1 MRKLLKDRHAT
12 LIVLSF
18 IIGSLASVANI
29 AFRETLH
36 FIHDTILVG
45 GSELLGIAEGGSS
58 RLLLPLLPMTGML
71 LLIPFALK
79 FPDEASG
86 YGFFR
91 FLESVNVKGG
101 KVKLRNI
108 FLKIIGPALTIG
120 SGGSAGVEGPIA
132 TVGGTIGSNIGQA
145 FKVSGNRMKLLVAA
159 GSAGAIAATFNAP
172 IAGVM
177 FAMEIIL
184 LGNYELTSFAAI
196 VISSGIATVISRAYY
211 GASPAFTVPSYE
223 LVSSYEILFYIV
235 LGIIVGFLAVL
246 YIKMFYRIKDYFV
259 SLRFSLPFKM
269 LAGAFMVGLIGIF
282 LPQVMAD
289 GYSIIEQAL
298 DGQIAFHILFLL
310 VFFKMLATSLTL
322 GSGGTGG
329 VFAPAIFIGA
339 MIGGA
344 FGSIVHTAFP
354 EITASSGAYATV
366 GIGSFLAAATHA
378 PLTGIFLLFEMTGN
392 HEVIVPV
399 MFSSII
405 GTVLAKRLF
414 HDSIDTV
421 ELTRK
426 GINIHAGREI
436 SLMSNIKVNDVMVRD
451 IVTVKEDVPL
461 STLVNIMI
469 NRERFYIP
477 VVNDSDRM
485 TGILSIQDVSPVIFE
500 DYVKNIVKA
509 GELSTE
515 DVITLLPEDNLN
527 TAMESFTIKDIDE
540 IPVIDSNENKKV
552 VGMLRHMDVISAY
565 KKAILK
571 RERESKF

>member
-1 MRKLLKDRHAT
+1 MRKFFKDRHAT

-18 IIGSLASVANI
+18 IIGSLASAANI
-29 AFRETLH
+29 VFRETLH
-36 FIHDTILVG
+36 FIHETVFVG
-45 GSELLGIAEGGSS
+45 GSEMLGIADGGMSV
-58 RLLLPLLPMTGML
+58 LLMPILPMTGML
-71 LLIPFALK
+71 LLIPLALK
-79 FPDEASG
+79 FPKEASG

-91 FLESVNVKGG
+91 FLESVNVQGG

-132 TVGGTIGSNIGQA
+132 TVGGTIGSNLGQA

-159 GSAGAIAATFNAP
+159 GSAGAIASTFNAP

-223 LVSSYEILFYIV
+223 LVSPYELLLYIV
-235 LGIIVGFLAVL
+235 LGVIVGILAVL
-246 YIKMFYRIKDYFV
+246 YIKMFYKIKDYFAA
-259 SLRFSLPFKM
+259 LKFSLPLKM
-269 LAGAFMVGLIGIF
+269 LAGAFMVGSIGIF

-289 GYSIIEQAL
+289 GYSVIEQAL
-298 DGQIAFHILFLL
+298 DGHIAFHILFLL
-310 VFFKMLATSLTL
+310 IFFKMLATSLTL

-329 VFAPAIFIGA
+329 VFAPALFIGA
-339 MIGGA
+339 MIGGT
-344 FGSIVHTAFP
+344 FGSAVHAALP

-392 HEVIVPV
+392 YEIIVPV

-426 GINIHAGREI
+426 GINIHAGREV
-436 SLMSNIKVNDVMVRD
+436 SLMSDIKVRDVMIKDV
-451 IVTVKEDVPL
+451 VTVKEDVPL
-461 STLVNIMI
+461 TSLINIMI
-469 NRERFYIP
+469 NRERFYMP
-477 VVNDSDRM
+477 VVNDEGRM

-500 DYVKNIVKA
+500 DYVKGIVKA

-515 DVITLLPEDNLN
+515 NVITLLPDDDLN
-527 TAMESFTIKDIDE
+527 AAIESFTLKDLEE
-540 IPVIDSNENKKV
+540 IPVVDPDDKGLVI
-552 VGMLRHMDVISAY
+552 GMIRHMDVIAAY
-565 KKAILK
+565 KKAMLK
-571 RERESKF
+571 RERESRF